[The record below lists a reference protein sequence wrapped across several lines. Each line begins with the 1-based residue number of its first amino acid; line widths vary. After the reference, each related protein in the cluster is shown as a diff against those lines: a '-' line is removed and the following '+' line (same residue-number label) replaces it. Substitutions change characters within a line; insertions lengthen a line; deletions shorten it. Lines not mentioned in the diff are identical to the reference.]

1 MSDRSTWYPVILE
14 YHDGK
19 YDGSA
24 RFDAG
29 WYHVIIYSK
38 LLKSGEPSNQH
49 WYGTLTDKH
58 EITPENYEALARGES
73 TLVDFGAASYYVRP
87 KSYYKKG
94 DGLSQEPLFS
104 PESDDDSATEQG
116 K

>member
-29 WYHVIIYSK
+29 WYHISIFSK
-38 LLKSGEPSNQH
+38 LLKSGEPSNQPS
-49 WYGTLTDKH
+49 YGTLSDKY

-73 TLVDFGAASYYVRP
+73 ALVNFGAASYYVRP
-87 KSYYKKG
+87 KSYNKKG
-94 DGLSQEPLFS
+94 DGLSQSALF
-104 PESDDDSATEQG
+104 PESDDDIATEG
-116 K
+116 RK

>member
-29 WYHVIIYSK
+29 WYHISIYSK
-38 LLKSGEPSNQH
+38 LLTSGEPSNQPS
-49 WYGTLTDKH
+49 YGTLSDKY
-58 EITPENYEALARGES
+58 EITRENYEDLARGES
-73 TLVDFGAASYYVRP
+73 TLVDFGQARYYVRP

-94 DGLSQEPLFS
+94 HGPSQGALFPEPGG
-104 PESDDDSATEQG
+104 DNATQKG
-116 K
+116 T